1 MVTADNRSNTVRDS
15 QTKFEFQTRKY
26 LNILKLRFEGEGNE
40 RFGQMN

>member
-1 MVTADNRSNTVRDS
+1 MVTGDNRSNAARDS
-15 QTKFEFQTRKY
+15 QTKFEFRTKKY